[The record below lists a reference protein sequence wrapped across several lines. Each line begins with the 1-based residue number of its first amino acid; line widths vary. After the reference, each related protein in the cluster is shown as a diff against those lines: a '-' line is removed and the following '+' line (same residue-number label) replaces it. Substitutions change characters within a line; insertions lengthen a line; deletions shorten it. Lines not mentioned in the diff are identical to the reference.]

1 MKDRIL
7 LKGYHAGNCLF
18 LRTVSAKLRS
28 PHRFGVLSNELIRLE
43 REDRPLILSDLD
55 SFAKLRLEQATGHT
69 DMLVIQFT
77 WLSQSGIHSVTGWK
91 ETVRVPY
98 ERFHAFA
105 VGNGCEAGE
114 TWRLLSVPEP
124 MAPRLVF
131 QSKRNLKAVSS
142 NAVLRHKL
150 GVALH
155 RNFNWRNCEKVI
167 FTDDFVPY
175 SFSFQS
181 YTSQGPDLCGGLIL
195 HGQEDLKTSYY
206 GIHT

>member
-1 MKDRIL
+1 MIRIVARL
-7 LKGYHAGNCLF
+7 RRIAAGTPASSACMS
-18 LRTVSAKLRS
+18 TTSAVS
-28 PHRFGVLSNELIRLE
+28 I
-43 REDRPLILSDLD
+43 
-55 SFAKLRLEQATGHT
+55 AT
-69 DMLVIQFT
+69 
-77 WLSQSGIHSVTGWK
+77 
-91 ETVRVPY
+91 
-98 ERFHAFA
+98 
-105 VGNGCEAGE
+105 
-114 TWRLLSVPEP
+114 SVPEP

-175 SFSFQS
+175 SFLFQS
-181 YTSQGPDLCGGLIL
+181 YTSRGPDLCGGLIL
-195 HGQEDLKTSYY
+195 HGQEDLKASYY